1 MSSGP
6 PDDAGP
12 LDDAGP
18 PGHVIDNGDVIQVG
32 KNTEEQ
38 VVEQAQT
45 HLKKAQQAEAEADVT
60 QMSAEDRMQ
69 YFYMKTIIEI
79 LKDDYDVLLVSE

>member
-12 LDDAGP
+12 PD
-18 PGHVIDNGDVIQVG
+18 HVTDNGDVIQVG
-32 KNTEEQ
+32 KNTEEK
-38 VVEQAQT
+38 VAEQAQT
-45 HLKKAQQAEAEADVT
+45 YLKKAQQAEAEANAA

-69 YFYMKTIIEI
+69 YFYMKTIIEV
-79 LKDDYDVLLVSE
+79 LKDDYDILLESE

>member
-12 LDDAGP
+12 PD
-18 PGHVIDNGDVIQVG
+18 HVTDNGDVIQVG

-45 HLKKAQQAEAEADVT
+45 YLEKAQQAETGADVT

-69 YFYMKTIIEI
+69 YFYMKTIIEV
-79 LKDDYDVLLVSE
+79 LKDDYDILLESE

>member
-12 LDDAGP
+12 PD
-18 PGHVIDNGDVIQVG
+18 HVIDNGDVIQVG

-45 HLKKAQQAEAEADVT
+45 YLEKAQQAEAETNVA
-60 QMSAEDRMQ
+60 QMSTEDRMQ

-79 LKDDYDVLLVSE
+79 LKDDYDVLVKSE